1 MNNEMKTD
9 ILGAIKYD
17 YIASAAQKRME
28 FKNRPGKRINFK
40 AAVLLAAALALISAM
55 VFALPALI
63 KDEPRIPVEYSYLDD
78 LPAVELSDSS
88 MKVTSSHIRPTVAG
102 IRSETLD
109 IDKIYEFF
117 GISELPMQTDEGY
130 TLESVSAMVTYE
142 PWEEVHDIVVTFNF
156 DSGNYAT
163 ATIDPKKRFDFSDR
177 EGLIVTVGDFSVLKT
192 VNTPTPGIWV
202 STFTDIEIN
211 MQSEA
216 VAISLKGDKNRSKE
230 LELIY
235 NFLLNAEFN
244 FKSIASKDCK
254 ESLTYFILGE
264 DIPCKLIEDECEN
277 TSEYIREPKEGYTFK
292 EFDKDELDRFFKK
305 TNKYIKDI
313 FAKTFS
319 DYDASATYDSDG
331 ELHSVFVRFYIGK
344 SKKQYIGVI
353 IDPNAALDLE
363 HKETAQIGEYKV
375 AVTPYYK
382 ITEDEYGFKEFE
394 PASALGYM
402 QSEDA
407 AILMRAE
414 KYTYLYFDKLIN
426 FIVYSDLNF
435 KALEN

>member
-1 MNNEMKTD
+1 MNNVKKLD
-9 ILGAIKYD
+9 ILGEID
-17 YIASAAQKRME
+17 VEFIDSAAAMRQMGTNKR
-28 FKNRPGKRINFK
+28 KGL
-40 AAVLLAAALALISAM
+40 AVKITAALAATLALILAA
-55 VFALPALI
+55 VFAMPALI
-63 KDEPRIPVEYSYLDD
+63 KDEPRIPVEYSYLEDV
-78 LPAVELSDSS
+78 PAVELSDSS
-88 MKVTSSHIRPTVAG
+88 MKVKLGHIRHTVVG
-102 IRSETLD
+102 SRSETLD
-109 IDKIYEFF
+109 IDKIYDFF

-130 TLESVSAMVTYE
+130 TLESISARVTYE
-142 PWEEVHDIVVTFNF
+142 PWEEVHDIFVTFCF
-156 DSGNYAT
+156 DNGKYAT

-177 EGLIVTVGDFSVLKT
+177 EDLIVLVGDFTVSKT
-192 VNTPTPGIWV
+192 VNTPTPGTWV
-202 STFTDIEIN
+202 STFTDIEIK

-216 VAISLKGDKNRSKE
+216 VAISLEGDKNISKE
-230 LELIY
+230 LELVY

-244 FKSIASKDCK
+244 FKAVVSKDFK
-254 ESLTYFILGE
+254 KSLTYFILGE

-292 EFDKDELDRFFKK
+292 EFGKDELDRFFKK

-363 HKETAQIGEYKV
+363 HKETAQIGEYRV

-394 PASALGYM
+394 PTSALGYM

-435 KALEN
+435 KALKN